1 MRDEPGARIWW
12 RCCKRHRRG
21 IAATGLAAL
30 LSGYA
35 IRRLDS
41 VISNNGK
48 VVTDPQLACAQSWKA
63 TRLAWIVGYALLSDR
78 GVVPLSCGKSV
89 YFRRDAFL
97 PISAGDVVF
106 VRASHLPRFF
116 REVLP
121 AVGNASRFAL
131 VTADAPRTDHTLPGP
146 FLSADETSR
155 VLDHPAVA
163 GWWSTNSPHPR
174 VRKLPLGI
182 DFHDGAR
189 HGRLQPDV
197 QWGHLLR
204 PWALYSAQASPA
216 AQEATLLEVARSLRP
231 TRQRELRAFADFQF
245 ERSQGHRQKLWRRLQ
260 RGNGSSLVVAP
271 PRRLPRAE
279 LWRLKGRY
287 MFDISPRGRGLDC
300 YRTWESL
307 ALGMIVIV
315 ERSPLDSLYDG
326 LPVVVVDD
334 LAAITD
340 HKLRRWAVAHLHGA
354 HATVDVGGARVPERV
369 TAEYWMRTLRA
380 AATRTTQ
387 QT

>member
-1 MRDEPGARIWW
+1 M
-12 RCCKRHRRG
+12 
-21 IAATGLAAL
+21 
-30 LSGYA
+30 
-35 IRRLDS
+35 
-41 VISNNGK
+41 
-48 VVTDPQLACAQSWKA
+48 
-63 TRLAWIVGYALLSDR
+63 
-78 GVVPLSCGKSV
+78 
-89 YFRRDAFL
+89 
-97 PISAGDVVF
+97 
-106 VRASHLPRFF
+106 
-116 REVLP
+116 
-121 AVGNASRFAL
+121 
-131 VTADAPRTDHTLPGP
+131 
-146 FLSADETSR
+146 
-155 VLDHPAVA
+155 
-163 GWWSTNSPHPR
+163 STC
-174 VRKLPLGI
+174 
-182 DFHDGAR
+182 
-189 HGRLQPDV
+189 
-197 QWGHLLR
+197 
-204 PWALYSAQASPA
+204 
-216 AQEATLLEVARSLRP
+216 
-231 TRQRELRAFADFQF
+231 QRELRAFADFQF

-340 HKLRRWAVAHLHGA
+340 QKLRRWAVAHLHGA

-380 AATRTTQ
+380 AATRTGQ
-387 QT
+387 RRALG

>member
-12 RCCKRHRRG
+12 RCCKRHRRC
-21 IAATGLAAL
+21 IAASGIAAL

-48 VVTDPQLACAQSWKA
+48 VVTDPQLACAQSWTA

-78 GVVPLSCGKSV
+78 GVEPLSCGKSV

-155 VLDHPAVA
+155 LLDHPAVA

-189 HGRLQPDV
+189 YGRLQPDV
-197 QWGHLLR
+197 RGRGRAPLLSRRVR
-204 PWALYSAQASPA
+204 PHGRRCSG
-216 AQEATLLEVARSLRP
+216 ARSLRP
-231 TRQRELRAFADFQF
+231 TRRLTHLPTFSSSAA
-245 ERSQGHRQKLWRRLQ
+245 GHRSCGAGSSPSWRRAGAGQ
-260 RGNGSSLVVAP
+260 
-271 PRRLPRAE
+271 
-279 LWRLKGRY
+279 LWRLKGRHVRHL
-287 MFDISPRGRGLDC
+287 RGRGLDY
-300 YRTWESL
+300 YRT
-307 ALGMIVIV
+307 
-315 ERSPLDSLYDG
+315 
-326 LPVVVVDD
+326 
-334 LAAITD
+334 
-340 HKLRRWAVAHLHGA
+340 
-354 HATVDVGGARVPERV
+354 
-369 TAEYWMRTLRA
+369 
-380 AATRTTQ
+380 
-387 QT
+387 